1 VTLNDDTVP
10 ARDFLENLVGSA
22 TAVPRAL
29 IGAYAVDAETGEP
42 VYGGETIR
50 WATASYQSHLGADA
64 RRVEV
69 THFPGRGLLIP
80 AEVFRRIGLFD
91 GDHFPQTAADYDFTH
106 RARRA
111 GYRIYCDRGSILR
124 VHPEASGDSMY
135 RRVKGWRN
143 YYRHLF
149 DIKGGGNLRVF
160 FWYAVRNC
168 PWSLLPVCL
177 PVGMARRIAGYL
189 LEWLTETGAELVPRR
204 RHG

>member
-1 VTLNDDTVP
+1 M
-10 ARDFLENLVGSA
+10 
-22 TAVPRAL
+22 
-29 IGAYAVDAETGEP
+29 IGAYAVDAATGAP
-42 VYGGETIR
+42 VYAGETIR
-50 WATASYQSHLGADA
+50 WATASYRSHLGGAA

-80 AEVFRRIGLFD
+80 AGVFARIGLFD

-111 GYRIYCDRGSILR
+111 GFRIYCAADAVLR
-124 VHPEASGDSMY
+124 VHPEASGDSLY
-135 RRVKGWRN
+135 RRRKGWRN

-168 PWSLLPVCL
+168 PWVWLPVCL
-177 PVGMARRIAGYL
+177 PVGMARRASGYL
-189 LEWLTETGAELVPRR
+189 FEWLGEAMTALVLRR